1 MGMARLNIWITDL
14 GHPCKMAQRDWVV
27 AIAGCDGKILEW
39 CGRRYDSVPAP
50 CGHVDLEVPPG
61 CYVIRASA
69 HTWWSQGLL
78 FGNWATDRAVVQAC
92 CDEHHCVTLYAPSVM
107 ACWVPLFDIVL
118 PTLVENGTLPR
129 ETLGALQT
137 INAAIAKLPTTEFE
151 REEAENLRAMFKAQR
166 KGGGKKK

>member
-1 MGMARLNIWITDL
+1 
-14 GHPCKMAQRDWVV
+14 
-27 AIAGCDGKILEW
+27 
-39 CGRRYDSVPAP
+39 
-50 CGHVDLEVPPG
+50 
-61 CYVIRASA
+61 
-69 HTWWSQGLL
+69 
-78 FGNWATDRAVVQAC
+78 
-92 CDEHHCVTLYAPSVM
+92 M